1 MLDIKVIREDPER
14 VKKAV
19 KSRNMNLDAEIDE
32 LLAIDTERRQ
42 MTARGDALK
51 QKQNEASKKIPA
63 LKKAGEDTSAL
74 FAEMGRIKAD
84 VKELDKLQSELEA
97 RQKAILL
104 EIPNLPDASV
114 PLGKDDTEN
123 VEIRRFG
130 EPTEFDFAPKAHWDL
145 GKDLDILDPEIAAKV
160 TGARFHFYKGQ
171 GAKLER
177 SVINYYLNTHTEHGY
192 TEILPPF
199 LVNRASMTGTGQLP
213 KFEED
218 AFKTVDDYFLI
229 PTAEVPVTNMY
240 RGDILDGKDL
250 PIKYCAYSACFR
262 AEAGSA
268 GRDTRGLIRQHQFNK
283 VELVH
288 FAKPEDSWKELE
300 TLTGDA
306 ERVLQGLGLPYRVVC
321 LSSGDLGFSSAKT
334 YDIEVW
340 MPSYG
345 RYVEISSCSNFV
357 DYQAR
362 RANIRY
368 KETPTS
374 KPQFVHTLN
383 GSGVAIGR
391 TVAAILENYQ
401 NADGTVAVPEALRP
415 YFGKDKIEK

>member
-104 EIPNLPDASV
+104 EIPNLPDTSV

-199 LVNRASMTGTGQLP
+199 LVNRA
-213 KFEED
+213 
-218 AFKTVDDYFLI
+218 
-229 PTAEVPVTNMY
+229 
-240 RGDILDGKDL
+240 
-250 PIKYCAYSACFR
+250 
-262 AEAGSA
+262 
-268 GRDTRGLIRQHQFNK
+268 
-283 VELVH
+283 
-288 FAKPEDSWKELE
+288 
-300 TLTGDA
+300 
-306 ERVLQGLGLPYRVVC
+306 
-321 LSSGDLGFSSAKT
+321 
-334 YDIEVW
+334 
-340 MPSYG
+340 
-345 RYVEISSCSNFV
+345 
-357 DYQAR
+357 
-362 RANIRY
+362 
-368 KETPTS
+368 
-374 KPQFVHTLN
+374 
-383 GSGVAIGR
+383 
-391 TVAAILENYQ
+391 
-401 NADGTVAVPEALRP
+401 
-415 YFGKDKIEK
+415 

>member
-104 EIPNLPDASV
+104 EIPNLPDTSV

-401 NADGTVAVPEALRP
+401 NADGAVAVPEVLRP